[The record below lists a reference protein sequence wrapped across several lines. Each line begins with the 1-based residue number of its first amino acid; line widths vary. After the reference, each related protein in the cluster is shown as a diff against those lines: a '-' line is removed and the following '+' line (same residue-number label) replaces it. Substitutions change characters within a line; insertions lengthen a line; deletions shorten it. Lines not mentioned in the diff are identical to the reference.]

1 VLVGSRVRLTGEV
14 EELLGT
20 HWLVTGPRGDPGT
33 WPSDWQVITSRHT
46 ERQTTLLVR
55 TASPVLDSPWSVA
68 QVDKEDLV
76 LAYLRPEADAAP
88 SPAPTFPLYSI
99 LFYGGIVILYL
110 VPALIGI
117 FWGAPLVTHELETG
131 TFRLAWSQSVTRARW
146 LAVKLALIGAT
157 AIVTC
162 GLLSLMITWWAS
174 PIDHSL
180 GLGGSLNRLTPLV
193 FGARGIVPVGYAAF
207 AFALGVTAGVL
218 IGRTVPDMAATL
230 AVFTGA
236 LVAMSLWIAPHLIP
250 PRTATSAFNPFGGYG
265 SAPSA
270 ERLHEADA
278 SGEQAPC
285 VGHVQPGRQRQRPR
299 VHRAGPAGVPIG
311 STQACEAGPGGLHLR
326 QLVTY
331 QPASRFWE
339 FQWYE
344 TAIFLALALVL
355 AWVCFWLIRRRIS

>member
-1 VLVGSRVRLTGEV
+1 MIWLTWRQFRAQAWMTAVGLAVVAVGLAASGVRL
-14 EELLGT
+14 
-20 HWLVTGPRGDPGT
+20 
-33 WPSDWQVITSRHT
+33 SDLYAASGVSTCQAHLDCGSSAASFVS
-46 ERQTTLLVR
+46 QTKG
-55 TASPVLDSPWSVA
+55 S
-68 QVDKEDLV
+68 
-76 LAYLRPEADAAP
+76 
-88 SPAPTFPLYSI
+88 PLYSI

-146 LAVKLALIGAT
+146 LAVKLALIGAA

-174 PIDHSL
+174 PIDQSL

-193 FGARGIVPVGYAAF
+193 FGARGIIPVGYAAF

-218 IGRTVPDMAATL
+218 IGRALPAMAATL
-230 AVFTGA
+230 AVFTAA

-250 PRTATSAFNPFGGYG
+250 PRTAISAFNPFGAYGMLLQQNGYL
-265 SAPSA
+265 
-270 ERLHEADA
+270 RLMPAANRPGAWVLSSQVVNA
-278 SGEQAPC
+278 SG
-285 VGHVQPGRQRQRPR
+285 R
-299 VHRAGPAGVPIG
+299 VFTGPAPQACRSG
-311 STQACEAGPGGLHLR
+311 STQACEAGLGRLHLR

-355 AWVCFWLIRRRIS
+355 AGVCFWLIRRRVS